1 MEAEFDVLFLYHRLR
16 DVYEILH
23 RFNYRKCQRAELK
36 LSAFDLRDIKDVVD
50 QRKQM
55 IARKTDLP

>member
-1 MEAEFDVLFLYHRLR
+1 MERKLDVLFLDHGLR
-16 DVYEILH
+16 NVYEILH
-23 RFNYRKCQRAELK
+23 RFNYRERQGAELK
-36 LSAFDLRDIKDVVD
+36 LTAFDLRDIKDVVD